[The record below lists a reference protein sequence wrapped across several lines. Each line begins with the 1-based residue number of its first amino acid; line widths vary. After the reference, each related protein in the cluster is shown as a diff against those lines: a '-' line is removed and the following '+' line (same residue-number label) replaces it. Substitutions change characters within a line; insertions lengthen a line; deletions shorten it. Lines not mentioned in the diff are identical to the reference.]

1 MQVSR
6 AYGVW
11 FQVGGFAL
19 LSVVYLF
26 WTWSHVLGDYGGDNA
41 VYLFM
46 AQYYSPWGG
55 YSELAAMYASLS
67 QFPPLYPFL
76 LGLFHAGGNILVAH
90 IVTTGFLLLALV
102 AFYFWLRAFGLSA
115 LLASV
120 TTLLFALLPGT
131 YFQAL
136 SIHSENLYLLL
147 SLVCLAATARAE
159 SDGRDHWL
167 WVAAIAV
174 AGVTLT
180 RSAGISLLAA
190 FIVYLILN
198 RGVGGWKFMLAA
210 AAPMV
215 LWSLVSG
222 QLQRGYLSSLAHNYG
237 SDLLDALV
245 GQLSVGARMIW
256 YGWLG
261 NFTTS
266 SALAPAVAVIGT
278 ICLAGMAYRLY
289 LRKLDGFYVLFYLLL
304 IMVWPFPAE
313 SQRFLFVIVPI
324 LMVQGMV
331 LVRDRIRPSVRG
343 RVLDL
348 SLLIYM
354 PALALIAL
362 PVLAL
367 TVARFAQ
374 PLPEPFAEYKHTVYW
389 YEADP
394 YEAYKQVMIYSSLAA
409 SMREIQSVI
418 PEDECV
424 YSIKPTIVSLYS
436 NRLSITPPREATSD
450 LEFHESL
457 RKSNCRYFYMAAL
470 ASPSYGSPYYPEK
483 RLRDNIRVLRITY
496 LPGNREKYAALLAEM
511 IRK

>member
-190 FIVYLILN
+190 FTVYLILN
-198 RGVGGWKFMLAA
+198 RGIGGWRLMLAA
-210 AAPMV
+210 AAPMA
-215 LWSLVSG
+215 LWSLVGG
-222 QLQRGYLSSLAHNYG
+222 QLQHGYLSVLKDNYG
-237 SDLLDALV
+237 SGLLGALAE
-245 GQLSVGARMIW
+245 QLYVGAHMIW
-256 YGWLG
+256 YGWYS

-266 SALAPAVAVIGT
+266 PVGVPVMAVIGVV
-278 ICLAGMAYRLY
+278 CLAGMAHRLY
-289 LRKLDGFYVLFYLLL
+289 LRKLDGFYVLFYLLM
-304 IMVWPFPAE
+304 IIAWPFPAE
-313 SQRFLFVIVPI
+313 SQRLMFVVVPI
-324 LMVQGMV
+324 LMVQGMA
-331 LVRDRIRPSVRG
+331 LVKDQIRPRVRG
-343 RVLDL
+343 HALDL
-348 SLLIYM
+348 SLLMYVPALVLIAM
-354 PALALIAL
+354 PALALA
-362 PVLAL
+362 
-367 TVARFAQ
+367 VARFVQ
-374 PLPEPFAEYKHTVYW
+374 PLPEPFAEYKYTVYW
-389 YEADP
+389 YSADP
-394 YEAYKQVMIYSSLAA
+394 YAAYVTIMSDSRFAESLRGIPGVVPEGGCIYST
-409 SMREIQSVI
+409 
-418 PEDECV
+418 
-424 YSIKPTIVSLYS
+424 KPAIVSLYS
-436 NRLSITPPREATSD
+436 NRLSIPPPREAVSD
-450 LEFHESL
+450 QEFHELL
-457 RKSNCRYFYMAAL
+457 RGTNCQYFHLAAY
-470 ASPSYGSPYYPEK
+470 ASPTFGTPYYPAE
-483 RLRDNIRVLRITY
+483 RLRGSLKVLRATY
-496 LPGNREKYAALLAEM
+496 FPGSGVRYVALLAEL